1 MSISISYKLNIIP
14 YMQILKNTPAKRRF
28 TPLAWCRDFPN
39 ISLSLHALVFKSLL
53 YIVVATL
60 TGEGKQRKTKR
71 RQI

>member
-14 YMQILKNTPAKRRF
+14 YMQIRRTF
-28 TPLAWCRDFPN
+28 TPLARCRDFLN
-39 ISLSLHALVFKSLL
+39 ISVSLHALVFKSLL